1 VRILKPSN
9 REGCAGLLGSF
20 RFYCLSRRVL
30 IFTKDKSLL
39 APRAFEVLGMAVVW
53 AGSVSRCVHVR
64 SLASRPNG
72 GGFAGHGSG
81 ANERSISYSFGDDR
95 LMANRPVGECWKV
108 VGK

>member
-30 IFTKDKSLL
+30 IFTRDKSL
-39 APRAFEVLGMAVVW
+39 W

-72 GGFAGHGSG
+72 GGFVGHGSG